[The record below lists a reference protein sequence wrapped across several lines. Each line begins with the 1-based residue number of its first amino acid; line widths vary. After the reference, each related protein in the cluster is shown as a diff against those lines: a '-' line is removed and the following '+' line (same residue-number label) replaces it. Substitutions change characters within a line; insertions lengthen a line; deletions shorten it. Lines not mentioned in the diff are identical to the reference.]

1 MTKLLPTFFAC
12 MILAIISERYS
23 IREGGKLEYQHKD
36 KIFYFMIVV
45 LMIFLAG
52 LRVRYNDT
60 ATYISAYE
68 NLDTSGKILSSI
80 SWNIGDNPAF
90 NLINLILKKIGI
102 SVNGFIMFYSSVTV
116 GLYLWFVKKYSNDFA
131 LSWLI
136 LFTGGAYIFSFAA
149 IKQCMAIAISLV
161 AIDALLEK
169 KKIKFVVC
177 ILVATLFHTYALL
190 FLAAPLLLF
199 PVWSFKSYLLIC
211 LTAIVG
217 IGFQALLGNI
227 LSITSLL
234 GENYDIASFSGE
246 GVNIFRLL
254 VALAPVIL
262 SFVVKEDL
270 RKSENRIER
279 IMMNLTMIN
288 AALMF
293 IASFGT
299 AFYLARVANYFAI
312 FPVISIPYLLKY
324 FTEDLQILLKIIIIV
339 GYLGYFVY
347 AYGIVR
353 GGFDFA
359 YDSISLFQFVGTLFA
374 H

>member
-1 MTKLLPTFFAC
+1 
-12 MILAIISERYS
+12 
-23 IREGGKLEYQHKD
+23 
-36 KIFYFMIVV
+36 
-45 LMIFLAG
+45 
-52 LRVRYNDT
+52 
-60 ATYISAYE
+60 
-68 NLDTSGKILSSI
+68 
-80 SWNIGDNPAF
+80 
-90 NLINLILKKIGI
+90 
-102 SVNGFIMFYSSVTV
+102 
-116 GLYLWFVKKYSNDFA
+116 
-131 LSWLI
+131 
-136 LFTGGAYIFSFAA
+136 
-149 IKQCMAIAISLV
+149 MAIAISLV

-177 ILVATLFHTYALL
+177 ILVATLFHTYSLL

-279 IMMNLTMIN
+279 IMMNLTMVN
-288 AALMF
+288 AAFMF

-299 AFYLARVANYFAI
+299 AFYLARIANYFAI

-347 AYGIVR
+347 AEGIVR